1 MTHLRELNNHNTA
14 KRMTETFGHSDNL
27 ITLSLSLSL
36 SQALAYKR
44 DNTPLILCA
53 GARVNIRLSLQKC
66 KGGCIVFSPPARQG
80 GGDRRSIYG

>member
-14 KRMTETFGHSDNL
+14 KRMTETFGHSDFFA
-27 ITLSLSLSL
+27 TLSL

-80 GGDRRSIYG
+80 GGD